1 MFFGTTSIGETMS
14 LRGAAMQRVAE
25 MRAQI
30 TAEINDLER
39 RLQEAKIKLAVL
51 NDLMGTDAGDP
62 AGARRRNTKRT
73 VLSIVTD
80 ADRNGVT
87 PTEVVERAKAMMNKD
102 LKLTSVQSLLSK
114 AKAAGTLTFN
124 GERYYVAGK
133 EPPPVPPLRAVQ

>member
-1 MFFGTTSIGETMS
+1 
-14 LRGAAMQRVAE
+14 MQRVAE

-51 NDLMGTDAGDP
+51 NDLMGGDAGDP
-62 AGARRRNTKRT
+62 ARARRRNTKRT
-73 VLSIVTD
+73 VMSIVTE

-87 PTEVVERAKAMMNKD
+87 PTEVVERAKAHNKE

-114 AKAAGTLTFN
+114 AKAAGTLSFN

-133 EPPPVPPLRAVQ
+133 EPPPVPPLRAAQ